1 MQESGQYS
9 INTGS
14 GGLCAVACIGRRLVS
29 KSDTDSD
36 NVRMEGRV
44 TLSEKFSQNDFDC

>member
-1 MQESGQYS
+1 M
-9 INTGS
+9 
-14 GGLCAVACIGRRLVS
+14 S

-36 NVRMEGRV
+36 NVRMKGQV